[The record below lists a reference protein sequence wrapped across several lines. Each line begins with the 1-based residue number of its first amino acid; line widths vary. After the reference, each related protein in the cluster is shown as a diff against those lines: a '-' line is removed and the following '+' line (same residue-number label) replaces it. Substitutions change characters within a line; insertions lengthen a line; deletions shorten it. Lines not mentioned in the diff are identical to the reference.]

1 MSLNKLSSYILFQDH
16 HLIIANKPG
25 GVPAQEDKTKDPSL
39 LRLLQAYCK
48 RDLFLV
54 HRIDRPVSGLIVLVK
69 NSKDQIIIQNQIQS
83 QQFEKTYLAIVP
95 KIDIPEQGV
104 LEHFIIH
111 DTKHNKGR
119 ISNSGDD
126 EQAKKATLSY
136 VIKKDLDQYRL
147 LEIKTQTG
155 RFHQI
160 RAQLAHENMPIK
172 GDVKYG
178 ARRSNKDRT
187 IGLHAWKISFYHPCS
202 NRAVNF
208 IADLPENDIW
218 PHFQLTE
225 E

>member
-95 KIDIPEQGV
+95 KIDIPDQGI
-104 LEHFIIH
+104 LE
-111 DTKHNKGR
+111 
-119 ISNSGDD
+119 
-126 EQAKKATLSY
+126 ATLSY

-187 IGLHAWKISFYHPCS
+187 IGLHAWKISFYHPSS

-208 IADLPENDIW
+208 VADLPENDIW